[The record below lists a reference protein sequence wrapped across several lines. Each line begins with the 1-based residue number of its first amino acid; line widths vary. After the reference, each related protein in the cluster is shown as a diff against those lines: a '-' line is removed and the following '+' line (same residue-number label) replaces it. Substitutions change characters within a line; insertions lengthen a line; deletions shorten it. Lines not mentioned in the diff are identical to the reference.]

1 MGTTLAMPLISGAAS
16 LLLIAGIIAAPIL
29 RVSAGD
35 AVRVY
40 GQTLYQMRMFVPT
53 VFAVLAVAF
62 VMNFSGQAAT
72 LGTWLASA
80 GQGFA
85 FLSGAIGWVG
95 CRHHRVRQ
103 FLQRAVRRLAGGG
116 GE

>member
-1 MGTTLAMPLISGAAS
+1 
-16 LLLIAGIIAAPIL
+16 
-29 RVSAGD
+29 
-35 AVRVY
+35 
-40 GQTLYQMRMFVPT
+40 MRLFVPT

-80 GQGFA
+80 GQAFA

-95 CRHHRVRQ
+95 VAITGSDNSSNALFGALCR
-103 FLQRAVRRLAGGG
+103 RRRRGRPACLPTC
-116 GE
+116 